1 MHKTVNSVAE
11 AGSSTELPAVA
22 ANNLRKE
29 FGDFVALD
37 DVSLKV
43 QPGQLISLLGP
54 SGSGKT
60 TLLNIFAG
68 FLRPTEGAV
77 RFYGD
82 DMTVVPPHRRGIGV
96 VFQHYALFPHMTVG
110 QNVAY
115 PLRVRR
121 MDRQRIKD
129 KMKNALSIVQL
140 EGFEDRRVEQL
151 SGGQMQRVALARAI
165 VFEPKIIL
173 MDEPLSALDKQ
184 LREHMQIEL
193 RQLHERLNATTIY
206 VTHDQREALTLSDQ
220 IAILNHGRIMQQGT
234 PTELYEDPKNSF
246 VADFVGETSMIKV
259 TRTGENS
266 VRFGGNELSTRR
278 PVPQADSLYLAIRT
292 EKLLLMDPDS
302 EGGENTFSGR
312 VRHAVY
318 QGESMRLFIDIDD
331 NTEVSVRRLCQA
343 GDTMVMPKS
352 GDNVRLHLPP
362 ESTVVVSD

>member
-1 MHKTVNSVAE
+1 MQKTVDTGAE
-11 AGSSTELPAVA
+11 AGSSKELPAVS
-22 ANNLRKE
+22 ANNVRKE
-29 FGDFVALD
+29 FGEFVALG
-37 DVSLKV
+37 DVSLRV
-43 QPGQLISLLGP
+43 HPGELISLLGP

-68 FLRPTEGAV
+68 FLRPTHGVV
-77 RFYGD
+77 RFHGE
-82 DMTVVPPHRRGIGV
+82 DMTVVPPHRREIGI

-115 PLRVRR
+115 ALRVRR
-121 MDRQRIKD
+121 MGREHIKE
-129 KMKNALSIVQL
+129 KVTKSLATVQL
-140 EGFEDRRVEQL
+140 EGFEDRRIEQL
-151 SGGQMQRVALARAI
+151 SGGQKQRVALARAI

-184 LREHMQIEL
+184 LREQMQIEL
-193 RQLHERLNATTIY
+193 RELHERLNATTVY

-220 IAILNHGRIMQQGT
+220 IAVLNHGRIMQQGT
-234 PTELYEDPKNSF
+234 PMELYEDPKNSF

-259 TRTGENS
+259 TRTGDNS
-266 VRFGGNELSTRR
+266 VQFGGNQFKTRST
-278 PVPQADSLYLAIRT
+278 VPEAESLYLAIRT
-292 EKLLLMDPDS
+292 EKLLVMDPDTDL
-302 EGGENTFSGR
+302 GENMFSGR

-331 NTEVSVRRLCQA
+331 ETDVSVRRLCQA

-362 ESTVVVSD
+362 ESTVVVTD